1 MSIRVMSRVWDSS
14 QSSGGAR
21 LVLLAIAD
29 FCDDEGKA
37 YPAVPTLARK
47 ANLSERA
54 TQYAIRELEA
64 LGELRI
70 QPNAGRSRSNL
81 YVVTLAADGAK
92 SAPFKVPDGAKSAPV
107 QNLHPAKSAPLMV
120 QNLHPDGANVCTL
133 TVIEP
138 SWEPSVNSSLSHS
151 LQTDEKGAPAP
162 TPKKRAV
169 SEPRGARL
177 PADWRPSAA
186 DLGWAAA
193 NLPDVDTDDA
203 TARFCDYWQAAS
215 GQSARKSDW
224 SAAWRNWLRNA
235 ADRRQSLKPTARMA
249 TAPRQVDA
257 TTARI
262 QRSRAI
268 IAEDDA
274 RMDAAIAEMR
284 HREESETPDLSTLF
298 DGPPPPRPRLRI
310 GGFAP

>member
-1 MSIRVMSRVWDSS
+1 MSRVWDSS
-14 QSSGGAR
+14 ASSGGAR

-64 LGELRI
+64 LGELQVR
-70 QPNAGRSRSNL
+70 PNAGRSRSNV
-81 YVVTLAADGAK
+81 YVVTLA
-92 SAPFKVPDGAKSAPV
+92 SDGAKSAPV

-120 QNLHPDGANVCTL
+120 QNLHPDGADVCTL

-138 SWEPSVNSSLSHS
+138 SLEPSVISSLSHKPKS
-151 LQTDEKGAPAP
+151 ETATKAPAP
-162 TPKKRAV
+162 PKA
-169 SEPRGARL
+169 SRL

-186 DLGWAAA
+186 DLAWAAA
-193 NLPDVDTDDA
+193 NVPDVDPADA

-215 GQSARKSDW
+215 GANARKIDW

-235 ADRRQSLKPTARMA
+235 ADRRQSLKPTAA
-249 TAPRQVDA
+249 APRQVDA

-262 QRSRAI
+262 QRSRAV
-268 IAEDDA
+268 IAEDSA
-274 RMDAAIAEMR
+274 RAEAAIAEMR
-284 HREESETPDLSTLF
+284 RREAETPADLNAIF
-298 DGPPPPRPRLRI
+298 DDPPPARPRLRI
-310 GGFAP
+310 SGGFAP